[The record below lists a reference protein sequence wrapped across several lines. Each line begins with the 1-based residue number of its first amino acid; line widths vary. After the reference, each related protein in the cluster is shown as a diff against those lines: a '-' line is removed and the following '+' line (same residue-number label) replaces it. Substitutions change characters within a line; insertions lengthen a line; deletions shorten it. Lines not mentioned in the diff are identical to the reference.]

1 MHGFGKLS
9 WFEPTKNQKSVK
21 KSNNTVYKGEMTA
34 NVIHGKGKLCKA
46 NGDIYSG
53 EFENGLFNGEGEYNW
68 AGSNL
73 KYKGQYRNG

>member
-9 WFEPTKNQKSVK
+9 WFEPTRNQAMPRSGK
-21 KSNNTVYKGEMTA
+21 KANNTVYKGEMTA

-46 NGDIYSG
+46 NGDVYSG

-73 KYKGQYRNG
+73 KYKG